1 MPTASGR
8 GLLKASGQRAASI
21 ALIRMFI
28 SWRCTLFAV
37 RAGDLRWPAALSG
50 CGAGKVGSGGSGAAG
65 GLAFLG
71 LALLAGSGA
80 GGAGAG
86 AGAPRLASAARIAG
100 EAVKVMRSV
109 ILLSPHAALSRPGC
123 DPVPR
128 ARIHPVW
135 RRAVRSDLHATLLH
149 GYANPLKRLN
159 T

>member
-28 SWRCTLFAV
+28 SWRCTLFVV

-109 ILLSPHAALSRPGC
+109 ILLSPH
-123 DPVPR
+123 
-128 ARIHPVW
+128 
-135 RRAVRSDLHATLLH
+135 TLLH
-149 GYANPLKRLN
+149 GYANPLKGLN
-159 T
+159 TSESVNFHKCLILLDSCRIHATR